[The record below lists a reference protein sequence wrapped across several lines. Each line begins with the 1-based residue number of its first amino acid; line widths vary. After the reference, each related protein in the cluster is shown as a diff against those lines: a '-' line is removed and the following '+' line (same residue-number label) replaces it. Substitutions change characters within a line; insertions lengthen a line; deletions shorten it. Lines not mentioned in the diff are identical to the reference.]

1 MDRVPTI
8 NAVDSAL
15 SGRCGG
21 VTADCVEEDV
31 LNWARE
37 VGLATC
43 ERKSLWAEKRAG
55 SLMVHRLQAKGFAM
69 AIWDC
74 KRKGKVPN

>member
-1 MDRVPTI
+1 MDRVPTV
-8 NAVDSAL
+8 NAVDSVL
-15 SGRCGG
+15 SGGCGG
-21 VTADCVEEDV
+21 VIADRVEEDV

-55 SLMVHRLQAKGFAM
+55 
-69 AIWDC
+69 
-74 KRKGKVPN
+74 